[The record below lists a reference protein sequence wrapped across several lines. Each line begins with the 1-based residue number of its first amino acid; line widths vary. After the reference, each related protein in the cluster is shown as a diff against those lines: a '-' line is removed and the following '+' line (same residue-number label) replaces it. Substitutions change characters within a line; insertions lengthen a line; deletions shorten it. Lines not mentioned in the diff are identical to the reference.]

1 MSLNSGERQVAPT
14 IDGIRRDHVARYE
27 WAAKSLQA
35 GSRVIDFACG
45 IGYGCK
51 ILAQAG
57 HKAHGFDRDL
67 EAHAYATEHYTFGGP
82 GTQPSIFTLRDGN
95 APADLGE
102 HDAAVSF
109 ETIEHIEDPRPLL
122 RALHKSAPV
131 LFASVPNEDVMPW
144 RRESDGATTAFHF
157 RHYTKAQFT
166 ALLEECG
173 WRPVEWYGQED
184 HESEVEPDVNGRTL
198 IAICKRQ
205 EVAEPEDDGGKHIAL
220 LGLGPSVDQYLDY
233 TKRLGGRSAFCDE
246 VWAINALGNVLDC
259 DLVFHMDDIRIQER
273 RAEADPTS
281 NIAAMVRWLKTSKVP
296 VVTSRAHPDYPALV
310 EFPLEDVLNNLQHDY
325 FNSTAAYAVA
335 FAIHIGATKISC
347 FGFDF
352 TYANSHQAEKGRACV
367 EFWLGVAKARGIK
380 LSMPKTTT
388 LMDAL
393 GERKD
398 RLYGYDTVDVVFD
411 IQQDGSVKLQFK
423 PLDEIPTAEEME
435 KRYDHTA
442 HPNALVHASER

>member
-14 IDGIRRDHVARYE
+14 VDGIRRDHTARYH
-27 WAAKSLQA
+27 WAAKSLPS
-35 GSRVIDFACG
+35 GSRVVDFSCG

-57 HKAHGFDRDL
+57 HKAHGFDLDAQAL
-67 EAHAYATEHYTFGGP
+67 AYAGEHYSD
-82 GTQPSIFTLRDGN
+82 PSAFFSKRDGN
-95 APADLGE
+95 SPGDLGE
-102 HDAAVSF
+102 CDAAVSF
-109 ETIEHIEDPRPLL
+109 ETIEHIEDPGPLL
-122 RALHKSAPV
+122 RALHKSAPI

-157 RHYTKAQFT
+157 RHYTKAEFA

-173 WRPVEWYGQED
+173 WHPVEWYGQAD

-198 IAICKRQ
+198 IAICKRS
-205 EVAEPEDDGGKHIAL
+205 EVLVEEDGGGKHICI

-259 DLVFHMDDIRIQER
+259 DLVFHMDDIRVQER
-273 RAEADPTS
+273 RAQAAPTS
-281 NIAAMVRWLKTSKVP
+281 NIAAMVRWLKSSKVP

-388 LMDAL
+388 LMDAMS
-393 GERKD
+393 ERKD
-398 RLYGYDTVDVVFD
+398 RLYGYDTLSVDFN
-411 IQQDGSVKLQFK
+411 IQDDGSVKLKFT
-423 PLDEIPTAEEME
+423 PLEEDKIPTAAEVE
-435 KRYDHTA
+435 KNYCHDV
-442 HPNALVHASER
+442 HPNALLANASAR

>member
-1 MSLNSGERQVAPT
+1 MSLNSGERQVSPT
-14 IDGIRRDHVARYE
+14 VDGIRRDHVARYE
-27 WAAKSLQA
+27 WTAKSLPA

-45 IGYGCK
+45 VGYGTK
-51 ILAQAG
+51 ILADAG
-57 HKAHGFDRDL
+57 HIVRGFDRDSD
-67 EAHAYATEHYTFGGP
+67 AIKYGKEHYSHP
-82 GTQPSIFTLRDGN
+82 GATLLPGDGSEPGN
-95 APADLGE
+95 LGQV
-102 HDAAVSF
+102 DVAVSF

-122 RALHKSAPV
+122 KSLRHSAAT

-144 RRESDGATTAFHF
+144 RRKSDGATTAFHF
-157 RHYTKAQFT
+157 RHYTKAEFT
-166 ALLEECG
+166 ALLIECG
-173 WRPVEWYGQED
+173 WQPVEWYGQEGP
-184 HESEVEPDVNGRTL
+184 ESEVEPDVNGRTL
-198 IAICKRQ
+198 IAICKHCEA
-205 EVAEPEDDGGKHIAL
+205 EVKDYGGGKHIAI

-233 TKRLGGRSAFCDE
+233 TKRVGGRSAFCDE

-273 RAEADPTS
+273 RAQADPGS
-281 NIAAMVRWLKTSKVP
+281 NIAAMVKWIKSSRVP

-335 FAIHIGATKISC
+335 MAIHIGATKISC

-367 EFWLGVAKARGIK
+367 EFWLGVAQERGIK

-388 LMDAL
+388 LMDAMC
-393 GERKD
+393 ERKE
-398 RLYGYDTVDVVFD
+398 RLYGYDTLDVVFD
-411 IQQDGSVKLQFK
+411 IQEDGSLKLQFK
-423 PLDEIPTAEEME
+423 PLDEIPTAAEIE

-442 HPNALVHASER
+442 HPNAIVARASER

>member
-1 MSLNSGERQVAPT
+1 MELYSGERQVAPT
-14 IDGIRRDHVARYE
+14 VDGIRRDHVARYE
-27 WAAKSLQA
+27 WAAKSIPK

-51 ILAQAG
+51 IMADAG
-57 HKAHGFDRDL
+57 LEASGFDRSQEAIAYA
-67 EAHAYATEHYTFGGP
+67 EAHYSAPLARFSQG
-82 GTQPSIFTLRDGN
+82 DGK
-95 APADLGE
+95 APESLGKY
-102 HDAAVSF
+102 DAAVCF

-122 RALHKSAPV
+122 KALYGAAP
-131 LFASVPNEDVMPW
+131 LLLASVPNEDVMPW
-144 RRESDGATTAFHF
+144 RRESDGATLAFHF
-157 RHYTKAQFT
+157 RHYTKAEFT

-173 WRPVEWYGQED
+173 WSPVEWYGQEGR
-184 HESEVEPDVNGRTL
+184 ESDVEPDVNGRTL
-198 IAICKRQ
+198 IAICKRT
-205 EVAEPEDDGGKHIAL
+205 EVGAAPEDGGGKHIAI

-259 DLVFHMDDIRIQER
+259 DLVFHMDDIRVQER
-273 RAEADPTS
+273 RAVAAPES
-281 NIAAMVRWLKTSKVP
+281 NIAAMVRWLKTSRVP

-310 EFPLEDVLNNLQHDY
+310 EFPLEDVLNNLEHDY

-388 LMDAL
+388 LMDAMS
-393 GERKD
+393 ERKD
-398 RLYGYDTVDVVFD
+398 RLYGYDTLDVIFD
-411 IQQDGSVKLQFK
+411 IQEDGSVKLQFK
-423 PLDEIPTAEEME
+423 PLDEIPTAAEME

-442 HPNALVHASER
+442 HPNSLVARAAERQT